1 MTAINLIDS
10 DMSVMEKE
18 TSLADRK
25 SSGDLGNIDKQCAN
39 SSEQEKMEEKPLV
52 EKKKEPAEK
61 PKRLVSL
68 DAFRGL
74 TIVGMLLVNN
84 IALND
89 RTPAHLTHAAW
100 NQGVNFADMV
110 FPWFLLIVGVAIP
123 YASES
128 HFKKG
133 FSRWNYIL
141 KAFGRL
147 VTLFLLGCLIDS
159 SIVRQPVIG
168 LGVLQLIGLSYFM
181 ATFLYWLPGVWR
193 VVTVIVFLVGH
204 WALIRFY
211 PVPGM
216 EPGIFT
222 EEHNVIAYINQIY
235 LQPLHLKGLISV
247 VPASAMVLIGT
258 ITGNILQSKV
268 MSQKVKF
275 AYMFTLSVGAGLSG
289 WLWSLDLPFN
299 KPVWT
304 ASYILYTAGWGIMV
318 LGLLYLVIDIIGWQ
332 KWSFPLVVFGVNAIL
347 AYVLPIMVKL
357 HIFQEWIWGANMS
370 VIQVYLQFCIDRWGP
385 VMGGWVYTISYIMF
399 WWVVLFYFYKKKIFL
414 RA

>member
-1 MTAINLIDS
+1 MMANNLCTDIKGVDDKRSDKNNTID
-10 DMSVMEKE
+10 EKLSCE
-18 TSLADRK
+18 EKK
-25 SSGDLGNIDKQCAN
+25 S
-39 SSEQEKMEEKPLV
+39 EEKPGAA
-52 EKKKEPAEK
+52 EEPLA
-61 PKRLVSL
+61 KRLISL

-74 TIVGMLLVNN
+74 TITGMLLVNN
-84 IALND
+84 IALD
-89 RTPAHLTHAAW
+89 YKTPDHLTHAAW

-133 FSRWNYIL
+133 FSRLNYIV
-141 KAFGRL
+141 KAFSRM
-147 VTLFLLGCLIDS
+147 VTLILLGCLIDS
-159 SIVRQPVIG
+159 SIIKQPVFG
-168 LGVLQLIGLSYFM
+168 LGVLQLIGLAYFV
-181 ATFLYWLPGVWR
+181 ATMLYGLPQIWR
-193 VVTVIVFLVGH
+193 VIFAIAFLVGH
-204 WALIRFY
+204 WALIRFL

-216 EPGIFT
+216 EPGMFT
-222 EEHNVIAYINQIY
+222 EENNVIAYINQIY
-235 LQPLHLKGLISV
+235 LQPLHLKGLISI

-258 ITGNILQSKV
+258 IIGDILRSKD
-268 MSQKVKF
+268 MSEKVKF
-275 AYMFTLSVGAGLSG
+275 ACMMTLSTGLGLSG

-318 LGLLYLVIDIIGWQ
+318 MGLLYLVIDIIGWQ

-357 HIFQEWIWGANMS
+357 HVFQEWTLGANMS
-370 VIQVYLQFCIDRWGP
+370 IIQVYLQFCIDNWGRIA
-385 VMGGWVYTISYIMF
+385 GGWVYTLSYIIF
-399 WWVVLFYFYKKKIFL
+399 WWVILFYFYKKKIFL